1 MPGPAPAPFEIMS
14 QALAR
19 EISPETAAFVRVVF
33 WLHGVAELERLL
45 RDAGFAHV
53 VAYSRPKALRVSARA
68 SSCGS
73 TSTIAPARPGGDGR
87 RRCQARA
94 LEREV
99 VSGWQRFA
107 ADGGMRLEVA
117 MTTSIAAK

>member
-1 MPGPAPAPFEIMS
+1 MGAVEA
-14 QALAR
+14 
-19 EISPETAAFVRVVF
+19 
-33 WLHGVAELERLL
+33 
-45 RDAGFAHV
+45 
-53 VAYSRPKALRVSARA
+53 KRA
-68 SSCGS
+68 
-73 TSTIAPARPGGDGR
+73 
-87 RRCQARA
+87 A